1 MKKLIGIAAV
11 IAVIVIAG
19 FGYSIWSA
27 RKAADAAVE
36 SYNAVA
42 RQYNEEIAPY
52 NKAAAATASAN
63 EELQKVLDRAQ
74 TDIDSGQKAYDSG
87 TLKELKSARE
97 EAEKLLVEIPAQI
110 DPLEMMSATDSLS
123 RKEILVRQQEAEAA
137 AAAVE
142 EARAEIPETPDV
154 PDYSEALKKVEE
166 KCTAYENSVQMLKN
180 ITAPPDSFVRERLK
194 KISTVVQTG
203 TVTTGDDPNGL
214 LGKNGG
220 YTGCVYFLDSRVSRD
235 LLPGEAFR
243 DEEKGQDQAGA
254 GATEAGAE
262 TADTSAAAAAAE
274 ESATSVTGAT
284 AEAAEESATSVTGA
298 TAATA
303 EESVSSATDATAAA
317 AEESATSATDATAA
331 AAEESATSATDATA
345 VAAEEPAS
353 SAIGA
358 TAAQESATSATG
370 ATAAAAE
377 IAAEK
382 PDEGPIDVVMIG
394 TAGGGA
400 VEVFASKEDAEK
412 RMEYLAFFDGSVM
425 ENGSYEREGTC
436 VIRASKYLSEDEQKE
451 LTREIREA
459 LLAVE

>member
-42 RQYNEEIAPY
+42 QQYNEEIAPY

-63 EELQKVLDRAQ
+63 EELQKVLDRAK

-243 DEEKGQDQAGA
+243 DEEKDQDQAGA
-254 GATEAGAE
+254 GITAAGAE
-262 TADTSAAAAAAE
+262 TANTGATAAAAE
-274 ESATSVTGAT
+274 EPSSSATD
-284 AEAAEESATSVTGA
+284 A
-298 TAATA
+298 TAAAA

-317 AEESATSATDATAA
+317 AEESAASATDATA
-331 AAEESATSATDATA
+331 E
-345 VAAEEPAS
+345 
-353 SAIGA
+353 
-358 TAAQESATSATG
+358 AAQESASSATG
-370 ATAAAAE
+370 TTAAE

>member
-42 RQYNEEIAPY
+42 QQYNEEIAPY

-262 TADTSAAAAAAE
+262 TVD
-274 ESATSVTGAT
+274 TGAT
-284 AEAAEESATSVTGA
+284 EEA
-298 TAATA
+298 
-303 EESVSSATDATAAA
+303 
-317 AEESATSATDATAA
+317 ATSATDATAA

-345 VAAEEPAS
+345 AAAEEPAS

>member
-243 DEEKGQDQAGA
+243 DEEKDQDQAGA
-254 GATEAGAE
+254 GITAAGAE
-262 TADTSAAAAAAE
+262 TANTGATAAAAEEPSSSATDATAAAAE
-274 ESATSVTGAT
+274 ESS
-284 AEAAEESATSVTGA
+284 
-298 TAATA
+298 
-303 EESVSSATDATAAA
+303 SSATDATAAA

-331 AAEESATSATDATA
+331 
-345 VAAEEPAS
+345 AAEEPAS